1 MKPSILDVT
10 EHHYSSGHIEY
21 RLWGDV
27 GYSVLTEKEYL
38 EILYSKDLE
47 DAKNESDLN
56 ALESQTY
63 GG

>member
-21 RLWGDV
+21 RLWGGV

-63 GG
+63 EG